1 MKSITLLLLTLGLAA
16 CANTGANYTPIV
28 DGPKNSAFYADL
40 SACQTLA
47 TERGY
52 FNDDTKSDA
61 FLGAALGA
69 LIGAVDGDV
78 LGGAIVGGATG
89 TAAGAYKAKDE
100 RKSVVVACMRNRG
113 HQVAG

>member
-1 MKSITLLLLTLGLAA
+1 MRNVTLLLLPLGLAA

-52 FNDDTKSDA
+52 LNDDTKGDA
-61 FLGAALGA
+61 LLGAALGA
-69 LIGAVDGDV
+69 LVGAVDGDV
-78 LGGAIVGGATG
+78 LGGAVVGGAAG

-100 RKSVVVACMRNRG
+100 RKSIVVSCMQNRG
-113 HQVAG
+113 HQVVG